1 MQRHSGIGFAPYPK
15 LQGHLT
21 RINSESFKRINYT
34 ITSLREFC
42 SDAIFEATV
51 YKTVHSMLSDR
62 RRLLFV
68 MSVLSVTFVY
78 CGQTVGRIKM
88 KLGLRVA
95 LGPGHIV
102 LDGDPAPPPPEGHSP
117 QFSAH
122 MLSHNGW
129 MDHDATL

>member
-78 CGQTVGRIKM
+78 CDQAIGSM
-88 KLGLRVA
+88 SLGIEL
-95 LGPGHIV
+95 L
-102 LDGDPAPPPPEGHSP
+102 
-117 QFSAH
+117 
-122 MLSHNGW
+122 
-129 MDHDATL
+129 